1 MTQIIQIKRSTTTVA
16 PSTLAQGEL
25 AYSDQTSKLFIG
37 SATNGTILTIGG
49 KIYVDMLDHTAGVL
63 TASSAIVVDSNK
75 KIDNL
80 IVDNID
86 LNGNTISSTTGNLVL
101 SPSSN
106 LVINSSSVDI
116 SAQATEFKVLDG
128 SSTAFTISE
137 DTNNYITIDT
147 TNSSEK
153 IVFNKQL
160 SLGLDGSSGYTMP
173 VADGTIGQALIT
185 NGSGAVT
192 FTTISTEL
200 DIAGDTGTDT
210 VSLVSDTL
218 TFTGGEGIDAT
229 VTNNTVTIAAELASS
244 ANKGVASFD
253 AVDFTVT
260 TGVVAVNAITL
271 GTSTLNPGATTSS
284 ITGLNSIDVDNINI
298 DSNTISSTNTNGD
311 ITLSPNGEGTVQVPS
326 GYKDRANFGTNSL
339 VSKSY
344 VDAVQQG
351 LGVKDSVR
359 VGTTGNLTATY
370 NNANGTLTNSAANTA
385 LSLDSITLSTSDRV
399 IVKDQSNAV
408 QNGIY
413 DITTLGSG
421 AVAWVLT
428 RSSDADLESELTG
441 GTFVFVEEGT
451 DNANNGFVFT
461 HNGTPTFGTTDL
473 TVSQFSGAGQINA
486 GGGLTK
492 SGNTLEVNDDNIST
506 EISSDNI
513 RIKGIS
519 STAAGDLMYGSAAN
533 GGFNSLVKP
542 SAGDVTTS
550 NYLLSMDTSGNPVW
564 GNVLDGG
571 TY

>member
-192 FTTISTEL
+192 FTAISTEL

-298 DSNTISSTNTNGD
+298 DSNTVSSTNTNGD

-339 VSKSY
+339 VSKAY

-421 AVAWVLT
+421 VVAWVLT

-451 DNANNGFVFT
+451 NNANNGFVFT

-492 SGNTLEVNDDNIST
+492 SGNTFEVNDDNIST

>member
-192 FTTISTEL
+192 FTAISTEL

-271 GTSTLNPGATTSS
+271 GTSTLNPGTTTSS

-298 DSNTISSTNTNGD
+298 DSNTVSSTNTNGD

-339 VSKSY
+339 VSKAY

-421 AVAWVLT
+421 VVAWVLT

-451 DNANNGFVFT
+451 NNANNGFVFT

-492 SGNTLEVNDDNIST
+492 SGNTFEVNDDNIST